1 MTGSLRGSFGG
12 VKQVSRQNRDRPF
25 FCSAPSATP
34 PSGIFFAT
42 TRRRRKTRILVGFP
56 HGAAKPHDKKTKN
69 LHNRSCGFSA
79 IRIDHGH
86 RRGGH
91 DPISARAISSVGR
104 APRLHRGCRR
114 FDPFI
119 AHHFSSDIPFFQRH
133 KLREA
138 SFNGRGALWMAAT
151 RVAGRFAPGP
161 SGPKYKANPL
171 GRVRPQAEGS
181 LGQVRHSRGERRD
194 ADGQCS
200 THFGA
205 SSSLVRMR

>member
-1 MTGSLRGSFGG
+1 MTGSLRGSVGG
-12 VKQVSRQNRDRPF
+12 VMQVSRQNRDRLF
-25 FCSAPSATP
+25 FCSAPSPTP

-91 DPISARAISSVGR
+91 DPISGRAISSVGR

-114 FDPFI
+114 FESVI
-119 AHHFSSDIPFFQRH
+119 AHHFSVGSTFQVLRSLMRIPF
-133 KLREA
+133 
-138 SFNGRGALWMAAT
+138 
-151 RVAGRFAPGP
+151 P
-161 SGPKYKANPL
+161 S
-171 GRVRPQAEGS
+171 
-181 LGQVRHSRGERRD
+181 D
-194 ADGQCS
+194 CS
-200 THFGA
+200 TSNA
-205 SSSLVRMR
+205 PDLRIRSLNLDEP